1 MKMKVNMEKTK
12 HTNNFVLGLDVSTKT
27 IGIALFEDFGNKG
40 VLRLLHHVTPVVKP
54 KPTNKMQEL
63 FEKATIFEEEFLKK
77 YKDIGINKV
86 VIEEPLL
93 RSNNVNTVATLLRF
107 NGIIS
112 RAVYD
117 ILGVIPE
124 YISSYDSRA
133 YAYPELMQIRKVNKK
148 GEPYSEKELSK
159 AKPVLFGDYDYEIDK
174 KMVIWEKV
182 SELEPQI
189 VWLVDKKQKLK
200 KENYDM
206 TDAYTCIRAVMNR
219 DNIWL

>member
-1 MKMKVNMEKTK
+1 MEKIE
-12 HTNNFVLGLDVSTKT
+12 HTNKFVLGLDVSTKT
-27 IGIALFEDFGNKG
+27 IGIALFEDFGNHG
-40 VLRLLHHVTPVVKP
+40 ALRLLHHVTPIVKP
-54 KPTNKMQEL
+54 KPESKMQEL

-77 YKDIGINKV
+77 YKDIGITKV

-117 ILGVIPE
+117 ILGIIPE
-124 YISSYDSRA
+124 YVSSYDSRA

-148 GEPYSEKELSK
+148 GEAYSEKDLAK
-159 AKPVLFGDYDYEIDK
+159 AKPVLFGDYDYEVDK

-200 KENYDM
+200 KENFDM

-219 DNIWL
+219 DNLWK